1 MMKYVFIL
9 AFLGTSAYA
18 SIQTSGLGFDY
29 EAAAPEERLAFME
42 KQGDL
47 MERRMKKV
55 LVNRYGYSTAIKV
68 KSVTARTGSLSAIIN
83 LDYSDKLSS
92 YHKTREKLNELFC
105 PEYVKMPISDHN
117 LKVLVDMKDINGSR
131 AGRFMLTQHDCVEF
145 LPESM
150 RN

>member
-9 AFLGTSAYA
+9 AFLGASAYA

-29 EAAAPEERLAFME
+29 SAATPEARLEFMQ

-47 MERRMKKV
+47 MERRMKKA
-55 LVNRYGYSTAIKV
+55 LNAHYGYSTAITV
-68 KSVTARTGSLSAIIN
+68 KSVTAKTGSLSAILN

-92 YHKTREKLNELFC
+92 YHKTREKLTELFC

-117 LKVLVDMKDINGSR
+117 LKVLVDMQDINGRR
-131 AGRFMLTQHDCVEF
+131 AGRFMLTQQDCAEF
-145 LPESM
+145 LPDSM
-150 RN
+150 RD

>member
-55 LVNRYGYSTAIKV
+55 LTSHYGYSTAIKV
-68 KSVTARTGSLSAIIN
+68 ESMEAKTGSLSAIMT
-83 LDYSDKLSS
+83 LDYSDKLSA
-92 YHKTREKLNELFC
+92 YHKTREQLTELFC
-105 PEYVKMPISDHN
+105 PEYVKMPLADYN
-117 LKVLVDMKDINGSR
+117 LKVLVDMKDINDRR